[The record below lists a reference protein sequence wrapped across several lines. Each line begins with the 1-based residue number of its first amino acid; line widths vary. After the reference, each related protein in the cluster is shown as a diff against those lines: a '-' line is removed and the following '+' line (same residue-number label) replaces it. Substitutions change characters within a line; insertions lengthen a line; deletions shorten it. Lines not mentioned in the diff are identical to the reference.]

1 MTNSTAQRRTAFNA
15 AKGLIFAASILP
27 LGIASAPALANGIQ
41 MLPPVTE
48 ATKLYGDKDHPG
60 LTPTPCPA
68 GSSSIITWDG
78 TNPMSCATG
87 AMISAGNVGIGT
99 INPGYTSSWHPVPA
113 MHILDIAGNG
123 TNDSFS
129 EGVLQLSSN
138 APALGSGY
146 QTGALIF
153 SADNNGGANLGAGIT
168 AALGALGTQ
177 GYGTDLTFWTNSG
190 NHAPEAPYGGSHEPR
205 MVIDHNGN
213 VGIGTSSPNYL
224 LHVQGTA
231 YAMGGAGALSDRRH
245 KMDIQPFAADALD
258 IVAKL
263 KPVTFLWK
271 APKDDGM
278 KGSQIGFIAQDVEP
292 VLPEVVIT
300 EHNAEKTLGL
310 RYDSLIPVLAKAI
323 QEQQA
328 AFQEEHAAFQE
339 ESAKVERLEAAND
352 DLQRAVQ
359 RLQAGNHDD
368 K

>member
-1 MTNSTAQRRTAFNA
+1 
-15 AKGLIFAASILP
+15 
-27 LGIASAPALANGIQ
+27 
-41 MLPPVTE
+41 
-48 ATKLYGDKDHPG
+48 
-60 LTPTPCPA
+60 
-68 GSSSIITWDG
+68 
-78 TNPMSCATG
+78 MSCATG

-138 APALGSGY
+138 ATALGSGY